1 MSDWLAARPK
11 LLGSL
16 KDKNGNLP
24 FLFKVLSVNQ
34 ALSIQA
40 HPNKSLARKLHAR
53 DKEHYR
59 DDNHKP
65 EMAIALT
72 DFEAMCGF
80 RPVHE
85 IAAFASSVPEFRRLL
100 DTETMDLLT
109 KSVHKEQEILRSVFQ
124 CWMSTKKDLI
134 QELTSS
140 LSSRLMKKSESD
152 LKPCERLALRLNKT
166 YPGDIGVFAAFVL
179 NYITLKP
186 GDGIFLRA
194 NMPHSYLKGDIVE
207 CMACSDNVVRAGL
220 TPKFRDVETLVKML
234 DYRSVSK
241 KDLIMKPC
249 NTGSDCA
256 ILYAPDD
263 LAVNEFEVLSV
274 NVPAGKSYKLKPYVG
289 FDCLFI
295 FFFPAYTLFSYN
307 FFFNYKCTDT
317 HHQV

>member
-1 MSDWLAARPK
+1 MGIDGKSRKLSDWLAARPK
-11 LLGSL
+11 LLGAL

-80 RPVHE
+80 RPTKE
-85 IAAFASSVPEFRRLL
+85 IVAFVQSVPEFRSLL
-100 DTETMDLLT
+100 NKEALDSL
-109 KSVHKEQEILRSVFQ
+109 KSNDEENMLKLIFQ
-124 CWMSTKKDLI
+124 SWMSTKKSKI
-134 QELTSS
+134 EELTSR
-140 LSSRLMKKSESD
+140 LTSRLERNSEKN
-152 LKPCERLALRLNKT
+152 LNAAEQLALRLNKT

-179 NYITLKP
+179 NFITLKP

-220 TPKFRDVETLVKML
+220 TPKFRDVETLVNML
-234 DYRSVSK
+234 DYRSVSPQ
-241 KDLIMKPC
+241 DLKMQPSK
-249 NTGSDCA
+249 TESDCA
-256 ILYAPDD
+256 ILYTPDD
-263 LAVNEFEVLSV
+263 RAVNEFEVLSV
-274 NVPAGKSYKLKPYVG
+274 NVRSL
-289 FDCLFI
+289 FD
-295 FFFPAYTLFSYN
+295 TFSSCQEN
-307 FFFNYKCTDT
+307 HSNTKTGS
-317 HHQV
+317 VR